1 MRVKAL
7 AIRII
12 KQTIND
18 KRTLALMM
26 FAPLIVMS
34 LVYFLFNSSKDVKL
48 NIGVYNTNS
57 EFNDN
62 LKETDLNILNYSNKD
77 NIKDKI
83 LKDDLS
89 AFIYLDDNTLNVTYE
104 NSSPQNSKQIEAKIN
119 ATLAKDEMINIKN
132 SLSSYQKQF
141 AFSKNTHNLSTNL
154 YISKV
159 SVKNN
164 YIYGD
169 KNLSYFDTL
178 NPILIGFFV
187 FFFVFLVSGISLLKE
202 RTSGTLDKL
211 LSTPIK
217 RSEIIRGYLLGYGLF
232 SVIQT
237 IILVLFSVYILN
249 IKIVGSVFL
258 VIIINIL
265 IAFVALTL
273 GVLMSTFAN
282 SEFQMMQFIPIII
295 VPQIFFTGII
305 PVESM
310 ANWLQVLSRFTP
322 LYYGSNALSGVVLKG
337 YTFNDIY
344 MDIIILLLF
353 AIILS
358 LLNIVGLKRYRKI

>member
-77 NIKDKI
+77 NIKD
-83 LKDDLS
+83 DLS

-141 AFSKNTHNLSTNL
+141 AFAKNTPNLSANL
-154 YISKV
+154 GISKV

-282 SEFQMMQFIPIII
+282 SEFQMMQFVPIII